1 MIKNFITKK
10 ISIIAI
16 VFIAI
21 SVTFL
26 NFSHHRWL
34 RSDRVIEWDIKSY
47 YAYLPTTFIYKD
59 LSLQF
64 RRDNIEKFGDLI
76 WPVET
81 PIGKHAIVTTMGLS
95 VMYAPFFGIAH
106 IYCLNN
112 DNYLADGYTMP
123 YKFALVFSSLFYVI
137 IGLLFLRKILKKLFT
152 EDIVTMVILAI
163 GIGTNLLYYYSY
175 EAAMSHAYN
184 FTLITIF
191 LYQVIHFYEN
201 PKLKKAFFIG
211 LTSGFITLIRPTNI
225 LVLIVLILWEIS
237 SFKDFKNRVLFY
249 ILQYKYVL
257 LMIFAF
263 ILIWVPQ
270 FIYWYH
276 VSGKI
281 FYFSYGEVGGK
292 FFFNNPQISD
302 ILISYKKGWFI
313 YTPIMF
319 IAFIG
324 LFTLPKFKKGLFLPL
339 FIFNILNIYILAS
352 WWCWWFG
359 GSFGH
364 RAFIDSYGL
373 MSIPLGSVLHL
384 AKSKKISYYL
394 SFSILFILIVF
405 NNFQIQQY
413 TRQAIHY
420 WWMSKDA
427 YWETFLK
434 LYPTER
440 YNELIRLPDYDKA
453 RQGIY
458 VEIKPDY
465 KKPEKIKIIPSKKE
479 VIQFIQTEL
488 SNDSVFMSQ
497 ILINNADK
505 IPVDSVIKIECEK
518 RYLADSIAYHKKMT
532 LKNLEKDIRN
542 NKAVME
548 EIEVKAKR
556 RKISIDSMIT
566 LDAIWLYEHKI
577 YK

>member
-1 MIKNFITKK
+1 MIKKLLSK
-10 ISIIAI
+10 YLSIYAI
-16 VFIAI
+16 ILIAI

-34 RSDRVIEWDIKSY
+34 RHDRVIEWDIKSY
-47 YAYLPTTFIYKD
+47 YAYLPATFIYKD

-64 RRDNIEKFGDLI
+64 RKDNIEKFGDLI

-81 PIGKHAIVTTMGLS
+81 PIGKQAIITTMGLS
-95 VMYAPFFGIAH
+95 IMYSPFFGIAH
-106 IYCLNN
+106 IYCLNSN
-112 DNYLADGYTMP
+112 EYLADGYTMP

-137 IGLLFLRKILKKLFT
+137 IGLFFLRKILKKYFT
-152 EDIVTMVILAI
+152 EDIVTLVILAI

-184 FTLITIF
+184 FTLISIF
-191 LYQVIHFYEN
+191 LYQIIKFYEQAS
-201 PKLKKAFFIG
+201 LTKALIIG
-211 LTSGFITLIRPTNI
+211 LISGLITLIRPSNI
-225 LVLIVLILWEIS
+225 LVLIVLFLWDIS
-237 SFKDFKNRVLFY
+237 SFKDLKDRVLFF
-249 ILQYKYVL
+249 LFKYKYVVI
-257 LMIFAF
+257 MILAF

-270 FIYWYH
+270 FIYWYN

-292 FFFNNPQISD
+292 FFFNNPQIVN

-319 IAFIG
+319 LAFIG
-324 LFTLPKFKKGLFLPL
+324 IFTLLKFKKGFFLPL
-339 FIFNILNIYILAS
+339 IVFNILNIYILAS

-373 MSIPLGSVLHL
+373 MAIPLGSLLHL
-384 AKSKKISYYL
+384 AKSKKITHYIG
-394 SFSILFILIVF
+394 FGIIGILIIF

-420 WWMSKDA
+420 WWMNKEA

-458 VEIKPDY
+458 VEIKPEY
-465 KKPEKIKIIPSKKE
+465 KKQEKIEIVPSKKQVVE
-479 VIQFIQTEL
+479 YIVSELNNNTETINQLSKQQT
-488 SNDSVFMSQ
+488 D
-497 ILINNADK
+497 LI
-505 IPVDSVIKIECEK
+505 S
-518 RYLADSIAYHKKMT
+518 LDSILWKEAQKIYMEDSLGYHKKMV
-532 LKNLEKDIRN
+532 LRNLENDLRN
-542 NKAVME
+542 NKGLME
-548 EIEVKAKR
+548 EIAIKAKR
-556 RKISIDSMIT
+556 RKISIDSMVT
-566 LDAIWLYEHKI
+566 LDAIWLYEKKR
-577 YK
+577 Y